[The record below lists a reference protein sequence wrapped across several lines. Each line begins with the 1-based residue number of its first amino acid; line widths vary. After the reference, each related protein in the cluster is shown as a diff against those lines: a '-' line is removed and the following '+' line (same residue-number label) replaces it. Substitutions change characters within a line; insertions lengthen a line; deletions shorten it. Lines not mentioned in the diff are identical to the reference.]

1 MMYVEQDKGQQGSM
15 VLISEFR
22 PVVSRGP
29 SLASRVQ
36 QLAADHKK
44 EYTYLEQHAP

>member
-22 PVVSRGP
+22 PWYRVGLP
-29 SLASRVQ
+29 LLAEYNN
-36 QLAADHKK
+36 LPPTTKK
-44 EYTYLEQHAP
+44 STLI